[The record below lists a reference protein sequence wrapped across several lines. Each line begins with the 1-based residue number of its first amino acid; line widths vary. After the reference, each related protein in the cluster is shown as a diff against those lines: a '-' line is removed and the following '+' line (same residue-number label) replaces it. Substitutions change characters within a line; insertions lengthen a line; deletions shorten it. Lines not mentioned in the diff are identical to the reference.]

1 MTPTSR
7 RERNSVGQL
16 ARFVVERE
24 GRLIGLAVL
33 VFLLVAWEGLMRGW
47 WADLLWPVLGES
59 AEKLRIRRIFIS
71 SPTLVAASAWQLY
84 LVTGEI
90 WRHLAVSAFELV
102 SGLGIAIVIGIPF
115 GLVTGWYRRLSYA
128 AAPFLT
134 ALNATPQVA
143 LLPLLVIWIGTGMA
157 TRIAIIVLLAVL
169 PIAIASQ
176 AAVRTT
182 DPRLLRLA
190 RSFSSS
196 QWGLFRLI
204 ILPASLPFI
213 IGGLRLAIGRA
224 MIGIVVGELY
234 GSALG
239 LGLMINQAGS
249 RFQTDKVFV
258 GVLTM
263 VAAGLMLTGL
273 LRRLERRLDRWRPPA
288 QSTMSGGA
296 A

>member
-1 MTPTSR
+1 MSATQAPPSSTRIRS
-7 RERNSVGQL
+7 L
-16 ARFVVERE
+16 ALWLAERE
-24 GRLIGLAVL
+24 GLVTGLVVLATILIG
-33 VFLLVAWEGLMRGW
+33 WEGLMRGW
-47 WADLLWPVLGES
+47 WADLLSPLLGES

-71 SPTLVAASAWQLY
+71 SPTLVAQSAWQLFF
-84 LVTGEI
+84 VTGEI
-90 WRHLAVSAFELV
+90 WQHLAVSALELV
-102 SGLGIAIVIGIPF
+102 AGLGIAILIGIPF

-176 AAVRTT
+176 AAVKTT

-196 QWGLFRLI
+196 EWGLFRSI
-204 ILPASLPFI
+204 ILPASLPFL

-263 VAAGLMLTGL
+263 VAAGLVLTGL
-273 LRRLERRLDRWRPPA
+273 LARLERRLDVWRPPA
-288 QSTMSGGA
+288 EGSA
-296 A
+296 R

>member
-1 MTPTSR
+1 MSAIES
-7 RERNSVGQL
+7 ERPSPRMRSAAHWL
-16 ARFVVERE
+16 AEHEGLVTGLVVLAAI
-24 GRLIGLAVL
+24 LIG
-33 VFLLVAWEGLMRGW
+33 WEGLMRGW
-47 WADLLWPVLGES
+47 WADLLSPLLGES

-71 SPTLVAASAWQLY
+71 SPTLVAQAAWQLFFE
-84 LVTGEI
+84 TGEI
-90 WRHLAVSAFELV
+90 WPHLAISGLELV
-102 SGLGIAIVIGIPF
+102 AGLGLAIVIGIPF

-143 LLPLLVIWIGTGMA
+143 LLPLFVIWIGTGMA
-157 TRIAIIVLLAVL
+157 TRIAIIVLLAFL

-176 AAVRTT
+176 SAVRTA

-190 RSFSSS
+190 RSFSASE
-196 QWGLFRLI
+196 WGLFRSI

-263 VAAGLMLTGL
+263 VAVGLALTNL
-273 LRRLERRLDRWRPPA
+273 LARLERRLDAWRPPA
-288 QSTMSGGA
+288 EGQGR
-296 A
+296 

>member
-1 MTPTSR
+1 MS
-7 RERNSVGQL
+7 
-16 ARFVVERE
+16 AVETHRPSP
-24 GRLIGLAVL
+24 RLRSFAHWLVAHESLVTGLAVL
-33 VFLLVAWEGLMRGW
+33 AVILIGWEGLMRGW
-47 WADLLWPVLGES
+47 WADMLAPLVGEG

-71 SPTLVAASAWQLY
+71 SPTLVAQSAWQLFV
-84 LVTGEI
+84 VTGEI
-90 WRHLAVSAFELV
+90 WPHLAISGLELV
-102 SGLGIAIVIGIPF
+102 AGLGIAILLGIPF

-143 LLPLLVIWIGTGMA
+143 LLPLFVIWIGTGMA
-157 TRIAIIVLLAVL
+157 TRIAIIVLLAFL
-169 PIAIASQ
+169 PIAIAAQS
-176 AAVRTT
+176 AVRTT

-190 RSFSSS
+190 RSFSAS
-196 QWGLFRLI
+196 QWGLFCSI

-263 VAAGLMLTGL
+263 VAAGLFLTNMLA
-273 LRRLERRLDRWRPPA
+273 RLERRLESWRPPGEG
-288 QSTMSGGA
+288 QRR
-296 A
+296 

>member
-1 MTPTSR
+1 MSTMDVPRPSQR
-7 RERNSVGQL
+7 MRGL
-16 ARFVVERE
+16 ARWLTEHE
-24 GRLIGLAVL
+24 GLITGLAVL
-33 VFLLVAWEGLMRGW
+33 AAILIGWEGLMRGW
-47 WADLLWPVLGES
+47 WADMLAPLIGES

-71 SPTLVAASAWQLY
+71 SPTLVAQSAWQLFV
-84 LVTGEI
+84 VTGEI
-90 WRHLAVSAFELV
+90 WPHLGVSGLELAA
-102 SGLGIAIVIGIPF
+102 GLGIAIALGIPF
-115 GLVTGWYRRLSYA
+115 GLVTGWYRRLSCA

-143 LLPLLVIWIGTGMA
+143 LLPLFVIWIGTGMA
-157 TRIAIIVLLAVL
+157 TRIAIIVLLAFL
-169 PIAIASQ
+169 PIAIAAQS
-176 AAVRTT
+176 AVRTT

-190 RSFSSS
+190 RSFSASE
-196 QWGLFRLI
+196 WGLFRSI

-263 VAAGLMLTGL
+263 VTAGLFLTNL
-273 LRRLERRLDRWRPPA
+273 LARLERRLESWRPPVEG
-288 QSTMSGGA
+288 QGR
-296 A
+296 